1 MTYVEDGLLFLICRQ
16 HLTCRPPFFL
26 LDSLAAFDLP
36 TCRFDS
42 PLGFEPTPEVAIFDL
57 LGITLIHGWLV
68 DPMDAPTTAAL
79 GSRSYNE
86 VRAVLR

>member
-1 MTYVEDGLLFLICRQ
+1 MY
-16 HLTCRPPFFL
+16 
-26 LDSLAAFDLP
+26 
-36 TCRFDS
+36 RFDS

-68 DPMDAPTTAAL
+68 DPMDARTTEAL

-86 VRAVLR
+86 VGLPPRRWACFAWLDARPLRVYKITS